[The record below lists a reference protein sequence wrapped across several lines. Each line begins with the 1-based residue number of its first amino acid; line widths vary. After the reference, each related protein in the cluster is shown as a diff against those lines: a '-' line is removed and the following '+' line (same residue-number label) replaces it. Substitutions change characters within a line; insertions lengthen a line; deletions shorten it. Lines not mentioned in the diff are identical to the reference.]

1 MVGSHSDIRTQD
13 GVEEK
18 GEERELVA
26 VEKQNWWNAGVFCA
40 AYSPT

>member
-1 MVGSHSDIRTQD
+1 MGSQSAIRTLD
-13 GVEEK
+13 GAEEK
-18 GEERELVA
+18 REERELVA

>member
-1 MVGSHSDIRTQD
+1 MGSQSAIRTLD
-13 GVEEK
+13 GAEEK